1 MEKIK
6 AQKLVPDT
14 SIIIENI
21 VSSKINSKEI
31 EVEEIIIHEA
41 VLGELEHQANI
52 GKEIGILGLDELKKL
67 QELNINKKIKLM
79 FKGKRP
85 NASEIKHASLGEIDS
100 LIRDLAL
107 EENATLITGDKV
119 QSEVAKA
126 KGMSVIYIEPVI
138 KSKPLTIDKYFDAIT
153 MSVHLRENDKPYAKR
168 GYPGSWSSVELS
180 TKELTRDEVIN
191 ISKELIE
198 QAKIRIDGFLEIER
212 RGSTIIQLGNNRIVI
227 TRPPLSDGWEITIVR
242 PIKKLNIGD
251 YKMSEKLFKRITE
264 QADGVLIAGSPGN
277 GKSTFASSLA
287 EYFASKNKTV
297 KTIEAPRD
305 LQLNERITQ
314 YSISYGSQQEIHD
327 ILLLSRPDY
336 TVFDEMRNYED
347 FRLFS
352 DLRLSGIGLF
362 SVVHA
367 TNPVDAIQRF
377 IGKTE
382 LGIIP
387 QIIDTVIF
395 IKNGTVNK
403 VLTLKMTVKV
413 PSGMTEEDL
422 SRPIV
427 EVRDFET
434 NTPEFEIYSYGEETI
449 VVPVQETKKGKKTG
463 AKELAAKQIEREF
476 GKIIDGEVKAE
487 ILNDNKAVVY
497 VPEYYIARII
507 GKEGKNIEEIEKRLG
522 ISIDIE
528 DIKNVKT
535 DLKAN
540 IEFKINEDKRD
551 IVFYVNDKH
560 TGKSVEILIDNDY
573 LCNLIVGKKGNIS
586 VNKKSD
592 IGYRLLKAL
601 NDNKEVSITS

>member
-6 AQKLVPDT
+6 VNKLVPDT
-14 SIIIENI
+14 SIIIENL
-21 VSSKINSKEI
+21 VSDKINSKELEI
-31 EVEEIIIHEA
+31 EEIIIHEA
-41 VLGELEHQANI
+41 VLGELEHQANV
-52 GKEIGILGLDELKKL
+52 GKEIGQLGLDELKKL
-67 QELNINKKIKLM
+67 QELHKNKKIILA

-85 NASEIKHASLGEIDS
+85 GASEIKHASLGEIDS

-107 EENATLITGDKV
+107 EEQATLITGDKV

-138 KSKPLTIDKYFDAIT
+138 KPKPLSIEKYFDNET
-153 MSVHLRENDKPYAKR
+153 MSVHLRENDKPYAKK
-168 GYPGSWSSVELS
+168 GMPGKWNSVELNP
-180 TKELTRDEVIN
+180 KELTRDEVIN
-191 ISKELIE
+191 ISKELVE
-198 QAKIRIDGFLEIER
+198 QAKIRADGFLEIER

-242 PIKKLNIGD
+242 PIKKLKLED
-251 YKMSEKLFKRITE
+251 YTLSDKLFKRVTE

-277 GKSTFASSLA
+277 GKSTFAGAVA

-305 LQLNERITQ
+305 LQLNEKITQ

-336 TVFDEMRNYED
+336 TVFDEMRNFED

-367 TNPVDAIQRF
+367 TSPVDAIQRF

-395 IKNGTVNK
+395 IKNGSVNK
-403 VLTLKMTVKV
+403 VLSLKMTVKV
-413 PSGMTEEDL
+413 PSGMIEEDL
-422 SRPIV
+422 SRPVV
-427 EVRDFET
+427 EIRDFET
-434 NTPEFEIYSYGEETI
+434 NKLEFEIYSYGEETI
-449 VVPVQETKKGKKTG
+449 VIPVQETKKGKKTG

-476 GKIIDGEVKAE
+476 SKIINADVKAE
-487 ILNDNKAVVY
+487 VLNDNKAVVY
-497 VPEYYIARII
+497 VPEYYIARVI

-528 DIKNVKT
+528 NLNERKEEIKTEIKFSI
-535 DLKAN
+535 K
-540 IEFKINEDKRD
+540 EDKNTIMFFVD
-551 IVFYVNDKH
+551 NKFS
-560 TGKSVEILIDNDY
+560 GKSVEILIDNEY
-573 LCNLIVGKKGNIS
+573 FCNLIVGRKGDIK

-592 IGYRLLKAL
+592 IGYRILKSL
-601 NDNKEVSITS
+601 NENKEITIKI